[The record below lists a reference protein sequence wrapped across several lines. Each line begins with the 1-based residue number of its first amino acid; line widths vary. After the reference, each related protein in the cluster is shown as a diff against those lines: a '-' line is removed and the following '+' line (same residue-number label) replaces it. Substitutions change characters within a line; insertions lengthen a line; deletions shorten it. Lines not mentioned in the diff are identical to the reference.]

1 MPIEPASFVAVVD
14 NPWFPLIPG
23 TTFHYRGVA
32 DGEPTTDTYE
42 VTHQTRVVDGVSTT
56 VIKDTVRV
64 RGVVEER
71 TEDWYAQDV
80 DGNVWYFGEA
90 TAELDKHGKVTNTGG
105 PWEAGVDGARH
116 GVYMPANPD
125 IGKALPQEQFPGEA
139 EDWFV
144 VLFTGMRVRTLGTY
158 PDAMVTGE
166 WTPLEPDRRRES
178 GTPRGRPGDGERHL
192 GRTGDAPAGEGH
204 GPLTA
209 RRVESRHDEPA
220 WRHADRAGAEPGE
233 ASPGSSPSV
242 AGASRS
248 AKTGCRARSRSRSG
262 PADPARTRSTSPSRC
277 APRGTR
283 TSWPPASC
291 GPRG

>member
-42 VTHQTRVVDGVSTT
+42 VTHQTRVVDGVTTT

-90 TAELDKHGKVTNTGG
+90 TAELDKHGKVTSTGG
-105 PWEAGVDGARH
+105 SWEAGVDGARP

-125 IGKALPQEQFPGEA
+125 IGQALPQEQFPGEA

-144 VLFTGMRVRTLGTY
+144 VLFTGMRVRTPSGTY

-166 WTPLEPDRRRES
+166 WTPLEPGIVGEKWYAKGVGQVMENDIS
-178 GTPRGRPGDGERHL
+178 GGQETLRL
-192 GRTGDAPAGEGH
+192 VKVTGP
-204 GPLTA
+204 
-209 RRVESRHDEPA
+209 
-220 WRHADRAGAEPGE
+220 
-233 ASPGSSPSV
+233 
-242 AGASRS
+242 
-248 AKTGCRARSRSRSG
+248 
-262 PADPARTRSTSPSRC
+262 
-277 APRGTR
+277 
-283 TSWPPASC
+283 
-291 GPRG
+291 

>member
-1 MPIEPASFVAVVD
+1 MNRTLTSLSIVGLVVIAGCGSDNGPSPSAIAVVPPSTAPPTSSPASASASPSAPPSASAAASPLPAASPPSDSLLDMPIEPASFVAVVD

-42 VTHQTRVVDGVSTT
+42 VTHQTRVVDGVTTT

-90 TAELDKHGKVTNTGG
+90 TAELDTHGKVTNTGG
-105 PWEAGVDGARH
+105 SWEAGVGGARP

-125 IGKALPQEQFPGEA
+125 IGQALPQEQFPGEA

-144 VLFTGMRVRTLGTY
+144 VLFTGMRVRTPSGTY

-166 WTPLEPDRRRES
+166 WTPLEPGIVGEKWYAKGVGQVMENDIS
-178 GTPRGRPGDGERHL
+178 GGQETLRL
-192 GRTGDAPAGEGH
+192 VKVTGP
-204 GPLTA
+204 
-209 RRVESRHDEPA
+209 
-220 WRHADRAGAEPGE
+220 
-233 ASPGSSPSV
+233 
-242 AGASRS
+242 
-248 AKTGCRARSRSRSG
+248 
-262 PADPARTRSTSPSRC
+262 
-277 APRGTR
+277 
-283 TSWPPASC
+283 
-291 GPRG
+291 